1 MRKVAPVAIRYGGEN
16 KFSVARRLQ
25 FDLCDA
31 GKVFA

>member
-1 MRKVAPVAIRYGGEN
+1 MRKVAAVAVRYGGEN